1 MNRVTMHVTGW
12 ANIKVRV
19 TDTKRRNWPWWDHH
33 HWRWFQ
39 RSSGGWC
46 PWSPWR
52 AGQRWSWALPPS
64 AWWSWLGPSHTSAHQ
79 THLQS
84 RSQPETHEDS
94 CALMD
99 TNTHTPPKNT
109 PNWIASKLMK
119 SQTAPPLPPIP
130 LPTPKGQNQK
140 EKRKQVAPPSLSPIP
155 PPSPP
160 CLLPAEN
167 LPTSCADP

>member
-1 MNRVTMHVTGW
+1 MHVTGW
-12 ANIKVRV
+12 ANTKVRV

-64 AWWSWLGPSHTSAHQ
+64 AWWSWLGPSRTSAHQ

-84 RSQPETHEDS
+84 RSQPETHKNS
-94 CALMD
+94 CALTD
-99 TNTHTPPKNT
+99 AHTHTHKTHTQRDTQRTSATKKIKTTKNRHSEH
-109 PNWIASKLMK
+109 NNCCFIFWFRRNMSLL
-119 SQTAPPLPPIP
+119 QVELYR
-130 LPTPKGQNQK
+130 KGRGIFFLAIWFYFVGN
-140 EKRKQVAPPSLSPIP
+140 S
-155 PPSPP
+155 
-160 CLLPAEN
+160 
-167 LPTSCADP
+167 